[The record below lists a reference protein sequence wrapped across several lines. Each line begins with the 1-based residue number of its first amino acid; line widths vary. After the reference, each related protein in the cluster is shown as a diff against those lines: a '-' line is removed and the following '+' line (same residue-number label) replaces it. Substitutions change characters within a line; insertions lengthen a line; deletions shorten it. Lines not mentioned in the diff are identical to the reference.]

1 MIRTTIDIDLSRK
14 EVIQT
19 EHLIFRCLDREDI
32 PQLMELTRDPKLI
45 ENAIMRV
52 DFTEESFGEF
62 LDSLPKTP
70 TPAVTMFG
78 MFMKDDPTELYG
90 MISYTLISLQE
101 APRMSLW
108 IRERH
113 RRRRMFSE
121 VVPALLD
128 FAFLVGVGPHVVA
141 PRANLYPLDALGALD
156 RVIERCRQ
164 RLAGRG
170 LRGSIE
176 FGGQCDA
183 HRVLLYV
190 GRGGGLQRQLGRMRA
205 GVLGLLYLLL
215 RRLLRQRRLRC
226 RQGQRG
232 AARGRDTVQRKHGMG
247 VHHGKPVG
255 GREGGRDIRRGPA

>member
-128 FAFLVGVGPHVVA
+128 FAFLVH
-141 PRANLYPLDALGALD
+141 RLDAIHADAFPCQRMTPTMALKYGFKFIGY
-156 RVIERCRQ
+156 RR
-164 RLAGRG
+164 
-170 LRGSIE
+170 E
-176 FGGQCDA
+176 F
-183 HRVLLYV
+183 
-190 GRGGGLQRQLGRMRA
+190 
-205 GVLGLLYLLL
+205 
-215 RRLLRQRRLRC
+215 
-226 RQGQRG
+226 
-232 AARGRDTVQRKHGMG
+232 AAMQ
-247 VHHGKPVG
+247 
-255 GREGGRDIRRGPA
+255 GREIIMSVMELTRTDWLANREQFVRRSSMVHPLPQRSLSPQLSSLA